1 MKKIQTIIVAS
12 FLVMGMILCGPAFAD
27 GQGKGDRQGFG
38 FKQRH
43 KGGGLMLLA
52 IYEQKNL
59 AVQVLSDLT
68 KQSTEA
74 VSAKLKEQGM
84 RAVMQDLNVD
94 RQVFRNAMKAKVNER
109 IRQAAVNKSITPEQ
123 EKEILTKMENRSKR
137 RELMSQLIE
146 KGIKDGTIT
155 QEDAQMLLR
164 KRR

>member
-12 FLVMGMILCGPAFAD
+12 FLVMGMVLCGPAFAD

-38 FKQRH
+38 FNQRH

>member
-164 KRR
+164 KHR

>member
-12 FLVMGMILCGPAFAD
+12 LLVMGMVFCGLAFAES
-27 GQGKGDRQGFG
+27 QGKGDRQGFA

-52 IYEQKNL
+52 KYQQRNL
-59 AVQVLSDLT
+59 MVEVLSEKT
-68 KQSTEA
+68 GQSSEA
-74 VSAKLKEQGM
+74 INTKLKEQGM
-84 RAVMQDLNVD
+84 RAVIQELNID

>member
-12 FLVMGMILCGPAFAD
+12 FLVMGMVLCGPAFAD

-164 KRR
+164 KHR

>member
-12 FLVMGMILCGPAFAD
+12 FLVMGMVLCGPAFAD

-137 RELMSQLIE
+137 RELMSRLIE